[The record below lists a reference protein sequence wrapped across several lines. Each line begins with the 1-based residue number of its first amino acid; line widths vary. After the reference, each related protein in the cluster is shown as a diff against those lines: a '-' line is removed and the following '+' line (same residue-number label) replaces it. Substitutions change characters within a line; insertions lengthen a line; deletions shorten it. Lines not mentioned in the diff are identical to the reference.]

1 MKMHVAGR
9 WLVVVLA
16 IAPIALPA
24 LDGVAAPLHRPR
36 GLPVVETAVD
46 SASLSDLPLA
56 AQAQISAVLGRDQS
70 SYHAV
75 PQAGGFRVA
84 NSKHGLAAEF
94 TPAAVR
100 VRAGTASWGLSLLG
114 YGYSD
119 APSAAT
125 AVAPQAAA
133 NRVEYRRGDLTEWYL
148 NGPLGLEQGF
158 TLAKAPGKSTGEPL
172 TLAFKLSGNLIA
184 SADATGKDAILGR
197 ADGTA
202 ALRYRGLTAHDAA
215 GRALRSW
222 LQVEGER
229 LMLRVD
235 DTGARYPLVVDPFIE
250 QARLFASD
258 GAAGDR
264 FGGVALDG
272 DTLVVGAG
280 GDDVDGKVDQGSAYV
295 FVKAAGGWSEP
306 FIEQARLIASDGA
319 ANDVFGSVAV
329 SGDTI
334 VVGANGC
341 PDANVC
347 NTQPVSAHGS
357 AYVFVK
363 PVGGWSGTLT
373 EQAKLIASDG
383 ASNDLFGTSVAV
395 EGDTIVVAADWD
407 DFFRGSA
414 YVFVKPGGGWSGI
427 RTQNA
432 KLVASDRGTC
442 CGIGNVFGRSKISGD
457 TIVVG
462 ALGMDIAP
470 FTDAGQAY
478 VFVKPAGGW
487 TGTVP
492 PRTENVKLRASDR
505 ATNDR
510 FGASV
515 AIKGDTIA
523 IGSPQ
528 DDVGVSAT
536 GSAYVFVKPPGGW
549 TGTPLTER
557 AKLIASDRGANDI
570 LGTGVLIVNDDTVIA
585 TAPAANSA
593 LAPDAGAAYLF
604 RKPAGG
610 WSPTPPLTESEKL
623 TASDGATG
631 DRFASLSMSGYTL
644 VVGAGGDDV
653 DGHVD
658 QGSVYVFLREGLP
671 ATLTLTPGSAET
683 PVGTTHT
690 VTAAVEDVSAQPVG
704 GVIVRFTVTGSVTA
718 SGDCTTDAAGACS
731 FTYMGPAASGSDDI
745 TAFADTDGN
754 GVRHFYEPDDSA
766 TKSWVADQDGDGVPD
781 ALDNCPAVPNAG
793 QADTD
798 GDGLGDACDACP
810 SDPLNDADA
819 DGVCGNV
826 DNCPS
831 VANPDQAN
839 GDGDALGDACDACP
853 ADPANDAD
861 GDGVCGNVDNCP
873 LVANPDQANGDGDA
887 LGDACDACPSDPL
900 NDADADGVCG
910 NVDNC
915 PVVANPDQ
923 ANGDGDALGDACDAC
938 PADPAN
944 DADGDGVC
952 GNVDNCPTIPNAG
965 QADGDGDGQGDACDA
980 CPADPA
986 NDADGDGVCGNV
998 DNCPAV
1004 ANPDQ
1009 ADADGDGLGNAC
1021 DSFVNFGFRGLLPPY
1036 AAPPRRFKGNR
1047 TIPLKWQYTG
1057 ADGSVVGSP
1066 GADPTVTVQG
1076 PVPCGQTT
1084 NGEVLDVSAAGD
1096 SGYQY
1101 DGDTATWQF
1110 NWKTQGVPSGCYY
1123 IQVTSAQAQASP
1135 LFPIQLE

>member
-1 MKMHVAGR
+1 LALTGKITTRAGKLGGACGGFEREMPAMKMHVAGR
-9 WLVVVLA
+9 CLVVALA
-16 IAPIALPA
+16 IAPSALPA
-24 LDGVAAPLHRPR
+24 PDGVAVSLHRP
-36 GLPVVETAVD
+36 GPPPVAETAVD

-158 TLAKAPGKSTGEPL
+158 TLAKAPGKSKGEPL

-184 SADATGKDAILGR
+184 SADATGKDAILSR

-202 ALRYRGLTAHDAA
+202 ALRYRGLTAQDAA
-215 GRALRSW
+215 GRELRSW
-222 LQVEGER
+222 LQVDGER
-229 LMLRVD
+229 LWLRVD

-272 DTLVVGAG
+272 DTLVVGAAF
-280 GDDVDGKVDQGSAYV
+280 DDVDGKADQGSAYV

-306 FIEQARLIASDGA
+306 FTEQARLIASDGA
-319 ANDVFGSVAV
+319 ANDVFGGAAV

-373 EQAKLIASDG
+373 QQAKLIASDG

-395 EGDTIVVAADWD
+395 EGDTIVVGADWD
-407 DFFRGSA
+407 DRFIGSA
-414 YVFVKPGGGWSGI
+414 YVFVKPDGGWSGI

-432 KLVASDRGTC
+432 KLVASDRGAC

-462 ALGMDIAP
+462 SLGKDIGT

-487 TGTVP
+487 TGT
-492 PRTENVKLRASDR
+492 RTENAKLLASDR
-505 ATNDR
+505 AGSDR
-510 FGASV
+510 FGSSV
-515 AIKGDTIA
+515 AINGDTIA
-523 IGSPQ
+523 VGSPQ

-549 TGTPLTER
+549 TGTLTER

-570 LGTGVLIVNDDTVIA
+570 LGTGVLIVNADTVVA
-585 TAPAANSA
+585 TAPSADSA

-631 DRFASLSMSGYTL
+631 DAFASISVSGYTF
-644 VVGAGGDDV
+644 VVGAGRDDV
-653 DGHVD
+653 DTHVD

-671 ATLTLTPGSAET
+671 ATLTLTPGSAES
-683 PVGTTHT
+683 PAGTTHT
-690 VTAAVEDVSAQPVG
+690 VTAAVEDVSSQPVG

-718 SGDCTTDAAGACS
+718 SGDCTTDTAGACS
-731 FTYMGPAASGSDDI
+731 FTYGGPAVSGSDDI

-754 GVRHFYEPDDSA
+754 GVRHFYEPDDFA
-766 TKSWVADQDGDGVPD
+766 TKSWVAVDQDGDGVPD
-781 ALDNCPAVPNAG
+781 ESDNCPSVANAD
-793 QADTD
+793 QADAD
-798 GDGLGDACDACP
+798 GDGLGNACDACP
-810 SDPLNDADA
+810 SDALNDADD
-819 DGVCGNV
+819 DGVCGDV
-826 DNCPS
+826 DNCPA
-831 VANPDQAN
+831 VANP
-839 GDGDALGDACDACP
+839 
-853 ADPANDAD
+853 
-861 GDGVCGNVDNCP
+861 
-873 LVANPDQANGDGDA
+873 
-887 LGDACDACPSDPL
+887 S
-900 NDADADGVCG
+900 
-910 NVDNC
+910 
-915 PVVANPDQ
+915 
-923 ANGDGDALGDACDAC
+923 
-938 PADPAN
+938 
-944 DADGDGVC
+944 
-952 GNVDNCPTIPNAG
+952 
-965 QADGDGDGQGDACDA
+965 QADTDGDGQGDACDA

-986 NDADGDGVCGNV
+986 NDADTDGVCGDIDNCPALANPNQANADGDALGDACDACRFDAANDGDTDGVCGDV
-998 DNCPAV
+998 DNCPLV
-1004 ANPDQ
+1004 GNPDQ
-1009 ADADGDGLGNAC
+1009 ADADGDGFGNAC
-1021 DSFVNFGFRGLLPPY
+1021 DPFFNFGFSGLLPPY
-1036 AAPPRRFKGNR
+1036 AAPPKRFRGNR

-1057 ADGSVVGSP
+1057 ADGSVVGSAD
-1066 GADPTVTVQG
+1066 ADPTVSVQG
-1076 PVPCGQTT
+1076 PVPCGETT
-1084 NGEVLDVSAAGD
+1084 DGEVLDVSAAGD

-1101 DGDTATWQF
+1101 DGDTLMWQF
-1110 NWKTQGVPSGCYY
+1110 NWQTGGVASGCYY
-1123 IQVTSAQAQASP
+1123 IQVTSAQAQPSP

>member
-24 LDGVAAPLHRPR
+24 LGGVAAPPDRPGR
-36 GLPVVETAVD
+36 SPVAETAVD

-75 PQAGGFRVA
+75 PQAGGFRVE

-158 TLAKAPGKSTGEPL
+158 TLAKAPGKSTGQPL

-184 SADATGKDAILGR
+184 SADATGKDAILSR

-215 GRALRSW
+215 GRELRSW

-229 LMLRVD
+229 LWLRVD

-280 GDDVDGKVDQGSAYV
+280 FDDVDGKVNQGSAYV

-306 FIEQARLIASDGA
+306 FTEQARLIASDGA
-319 ANDVFGSVAV
+319 ANDVFGSAAV

-383 ASNDLFGTSVAV
+383 ASNDLFGSSVAV
-395 EGDTIVVAADWD
+395 EGDTVVVNSEWD
-407 DFFRGSA
+407 DRFIGSA
-414 YVFVKPGGGWSGI
+414 YVFLKPAEGWSGI

-432 KLVASDRGTC
+432 KLVASDRSGGG
-442 CGIGNVFGRSKISGD
+442 GIGNVFGRSKISGD

-462 ALGMDIAP
+462 SLGKDIGTL
-470 FTDAGQAY
+470 TDAGQAY
-478 VFVKPAGGW
+478 VFLKPAGGW
-487 TGTVP
+487 AGT
-492 PRTENVKLRASDR
+492 RTENAKLLASDR
-505 ATNDR
+505 AGSDR

-515 AIKGDTIA
+515 AINGDTIA
-523 IGSPQ
+523 VGSPL
-528 DDVGVSAT
+528 DDVGLSST
-536 GSAYVFVKPPGGW
+536 GSAYVFVKPTTGW
-549 TGTPLTER
+549 TGTLTER
-557 AKLIASDRGANDI
+557 AKLIASDRGVDDT
-570 LGTGVLIVNDDTVIA
+570 LGTGVLIVNQDTVIA
-585 TAPAANSA
+585 TAPVANSA
-593 LAPDAGAAYLF
+593 LAVDAGAAYLF

-610 WSPTPPLTESEKL
+610 WSPTPALTESEKL

-631 DRFASLSMSGYTL
+631 DAFASSLSVSGYTF
-644 VVGAGGDDV
+644 VIGAGRDDV
-653 DGHVD
+653 GTNVD
-658 QGSVYVFLREGLP
+658 QGSVYVFVREEVP
-671 ATLTLTPGSAET
+671 ATLTLAPGSAES

-690 VTAAVEDVSAQPVG
+690 VTARVVDVSDQPVEA
-704 GVIVRFTVTGSVTA
+704 VIVRFTVTGSVTA
-718 SGDCTTDAAGACS
+718 SDDCTTDAAGECS
-731 FTYMGPAASGSDDI
+731 FSYTGPLEPGTDDI
-745 TAFADTDGN
+745 TAFADTDGD
-754 GVRHFYEPDDSA
+754 GIQDFEEPHDSA
-766 TKSWVADQDGDGVPD
+766 TKAWEAVDEDGDGVPD
-781 ALDNCPAVPNAG
+781 ESDNCPLVANAD
-793 QADTD
+793 QADAD

-810 SDPLNDADA
+810 SDALNDAD
-819 DGVCGNV
+819 DDEVCGDV
-826 DNCPS
+826 DNCPTTPN
-831 VANPDQAN
+831 ADQLDTD
-839 GDGDALGDACDACP
+839 GDGRGDACDACP
-853 ADPANDAD
+853 RDPANDAD
-861 GDGVCGNVDNCP
+861 GDGVCGDVDNCP
-873 LVANPDQANGDGDA
+873 LVANPDQADADGDGR
-887 LGDACDACPSDPL
+887 GDACDACPR
-900 NDADADGVCG
+900 
-910 NVDNC
+910 
-915 PVVANPDQ
+915 
-923 ANGDGDALGDACDAC
+923 
-938 PADPAN
+938 DPAN

-952 GNVDNCPTIPNAG
+952 GDVDNCPTTPNAD
-965 QADGDGDGQGDACDA
+965 QLDTDGDGF
-980 CPADPA
+980 
-986 NDADGDGVCGNV
+986 
-998 DNCPAV
+998 
-1004 ANPDQ
+1004 
-1009 ADADGDGLGNAC
+1009 GNAC
-1021 DSFVNFGFRGLLPPY
+1021 DQSFNFGFRGLLPPY
-1036 AAPPRRFKGNR
+1036 AAPPKRFKGNR

-1057 ADGSVVGSP
+1057 ADGSVVGSAD
-1066 GADPTVTVQG
+1066 ADPTVSVQG
-1076 PVPCGQTT
+1076 PVPCGETT
-1084 NGEVLDVSAAGD
+1084 SGEVLDVSAAGD

-1101 DGDTATWQF
+1101 DGDTGTWQF
-1110 NWKTQGVPSGCYY
+1110 NWKTTGVPSGCYY
-1123 IQVTSAQAQASP
+1123 IQVTSAQAQPSP